1 MVPKILVALLG
12 VFLLY
17 ASAYAADRIKIGYPD
32 ASGTFLSLP
41 LGQKT
46 GFFQKEGIQA
56 DLIRIR
62 STVALTALVSGELDY
77 HSVIGPAIAAAIR
90 GVPIKIVACYTPTVA
105 TVLIARQE
113 IKSVEALRGKTIA
126 INSIGGGLDGQMRL
140 LLKHFGL
147 EADKDVKFLA
157 AGGMESR
164 LTAMKQG
171 FTVATLGSPPLDF
184 VGRKM
189 GYVVLARAGDLFS
202 YPSSG
207 VIATAKKIKERPDEI
222 KRLIKAGIETNR
234 YIHQN
239 REGTIQTMIEW
250 MKVDKEMAAGIYDAV
265 VKTYGVDLSV
275 PEDGL
280 RLLIEEARKTTKVDR
295 HFSLSDVADLSML
308 REAQRELG
316 IKQ

>member
-1 MVPKILVALLG
+1 MKPIILTVVSVCLFHAF
-12 VFLLY
+12 VH
-17 ASAYAADRIKIGYPD
+17 AADRIRFGYAD
-32 ASGTFLSLP
+32 NSSTFLSLP
-41 LGQKT
+41 LGRKAE
-46 GFFQKEGIQA
+46 FFQKHGLQA

-62 STVALTALVSGELDY
+62 SSVALTALVSGELDY

-105 TVLIARQE
+105 TVLIARQD
-113 IKSVEALRGKTIA
+113 IKSVEALKGKTIG
-126 INSIGGGLDGQMRL
+126 INSIGGGLEGQARL

-147 EADKDVKFLA
+147 EVDKDVKLLA
-157 AGGMESR
+157 TGGMESR
-164 LTAMKQG
+164 LTSMKQG

-184 VGRKM
+184 IGKKM
-189 GYVVLARAGDLFS
+189 GFVVLARAGDLFS

-222 KRLIKAGIETNR
+222 KRVIKAGIDTNR

-239 REGTIQTMIEW
+239 RDGTIQTMIEW
-250 MKVDKEMAAGIYDAV
+250 MKVDNGMAAGIYDAV
-265 VKTYGVDLSV
+265 VKTYGVDLTV

-280 RLLIEEARKTTKVDR
+280 RLLIEEARQATKVDR
-295 HFSLSDVADLSML
+295 QISVSDVADLSML